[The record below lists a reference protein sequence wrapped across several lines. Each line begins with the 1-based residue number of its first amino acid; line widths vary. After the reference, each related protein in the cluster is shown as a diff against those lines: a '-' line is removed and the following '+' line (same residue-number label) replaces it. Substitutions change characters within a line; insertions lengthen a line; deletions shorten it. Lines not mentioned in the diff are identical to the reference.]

1 MSTYKIAISEMALR
15 DKIPTGDPR
24 WPDFT
29 GSFRNMELL
38 KSDIAAMIND
48 GHAFTTWHDGKVKPP
63 FAEKYPQWRNSE
75 NYVLGQHIGLDFD
88 AGTEASSIPKLAGDV
103 FVRQYAALVYSTP
116 SSLPEAP
123 KSRVLFVLDTPIMQ
137 AKNYVLATRA
147 LLWLF
152 GGADPKC
159 KDPCRF
165 FYGSMGC
172 DAAFLNR
179 VLPLDKVREI
189 IKQYLAT
196 GAEAKAKQERPTVQ
210 PAEPAEGDNDPN
222 RLIAY
227 WQRRMMNTEIGQRNN
242 TLNKAAWSLAELA
255 RDGKIATSDIYS
267 ILEFPALRAGLTSS
281 EVSSCIDSVVR
292 SWRI

>member
-1 MSTYKIAISEMALR
+1 MSTYKIAISGMALDGKLPPGDARWR
-15 DKIPTGDPR
+15 D
-24 WPDFT
+24 FN

-38 KSDIAAMIND
+38 KSDIAAMVND
-48 GHAFTTWHDGKVKPP
+48 GHAFTTWH
-63 FAEKYPQWRNSE
+63 ANQWRASE
-75 NYVLGQHIGLDFD
+75 NYQLGQHLALDFD

-179 VLPLDKVREI
+179 VLPLDKVKEI

-196 GAEAKAKQERPTVQ
+196 GAEAKAKQERP
-210 PAEPAEGDNDPN
+210 AEIPTFDGDAD
-222 RLIAY
+222 RLVRY
-227 WQRRMMNTEIGQRNN
+227 WQKRMESAAQGERND
-242 TLNKAAWSLAELA
+242 TLNKAAYSLGELVRA
-255 RDGKIATSDIYS
+255 GVIRKHDVYN
-267 ILEFPALRAGLTSS
+267 ILEPAAVRAGLGKS
-281 EVSSCIDSVVR
+281 EATGTIASGLRAWV
-292 SWRI
+292 

>member
-1 MSTYKIAISEMALR
+1 MSTYKIAISGMALDGKLPPGDARWR
-15 DKIPTGDPR
+15 D
-24 WPDFT
+24 FN

-38 KSDIAAMIND
+38 KSDIAAMVND
-48 GHAFTTWHDGKVKPP
+48 GHAFTTWH
-63 FAEKYPQWRNSE
+63 ANQWRASE
-75 NYVLGQHIGLDFD
+75 NYQLGQHLALDFD

-179 VLPLDKVREI
+179 VLPLDKVKEI

-196 GAEAKAKQERPTVQ
+196 GAEAKAKQERP
-210 PAEPAEGDNDPN
+210 AEIPTFDADAD
-222 RLIAY
+222 RLVRY
-227 WQRRMMNTEIGQRNN
+227 WQKRMESSAQGERND
-242 TLNKAAWSLAELA
+242 TLNKAAYSLGELVRA
-255 RDGKIATSDIYS
+255 GVIRKHDVYN
-267 ILEFPALRAGLTSS
+267 ILEPAAVRAGLGKS
-281 EVSSCIDSVVR
+281 EATGTIASGLRAWV
-292 SWRI
+292 

>member
-1 MSTYKIAISEMALR
+1 MSTYKIAISGMALDGKLPPGDARWR
-15 DKIPTGDPR
+15 D
-24 WPDFT
+24 FN

-38 KSDIAAMIND
+38 KSDIAAMVND
-48 GHAFTTWHDGKVKPP
+48 GHAFTTWH
-63 FAEKYPQWRNSE
+63 ANQWRASE
-75 NYVLGQHIGLDFD
+75 NYQLGQHLALDFD

-137 AKNYVLATRA
+137 ARNYVLATRA

-179 VLPLDKVREI
+179 VLPLDKVKEI

-196 GAEAKAKQERPTVQ
+196 GAEAKAKQERP
-210 PAEPAEGDNDPN
+210 AEIPTFDGDAD
-222 RLIAY
+222 RLVRY
-227 WQRRMMNTEIGQRNN
+227 WQKRMESAAQGERND
-242 TLNKAAWSLAELA
+242 TLNKAAYSLGELVRA
-255 RDGKIATSDIYS
+255 GVIRKHDVYN
-267 ILEFPALRAGLTSS
+267 ILEPAAVRAGLGKS
-281 EVSSCIDSVVR
+281 EATGTIASGLRAWV
-292 SWRI
+292 

>member
-1 MSTYKIAISEMALR
+1 MSTYKIAISGMALDGKLPPGDARWR
-15 DKIPTGDPR
+15 D
-24 WPDFT
+24 FS

-38 KSDIAAMIND
+38 KSDIAAMVND
-48 GHAFTTWHDGKVKPP
+48 GHAFTTWH
-63 FAEKYPQWRNSE
+63 ANQWRASE
-75 NYVLGQHIGLDFD
+75 NYQLGQHLALDFD

-179 VLPLDKVREI
+179 VLPLDKVKEI

-196 GAEAKAKQERPTVQ
+196 GAEAKAKQERP
-210 PAEPAEGDNDPN
+210 AEIPTFDGDAD
-222 RLIAY
+222 RLVRY
-227 WQRRMMNTEIGQRNN
+227 WQKRMESAAQGERND
-242 TLNKAAWSLAELA
+242 TLNKAAYSLGELVRA
-255 RDGKIATSDIYS
+255 GVIRKHDVYN
-267 ILEFPALRAGLTSS
+267 ILEPAAVRAGLGKS
-281 EVSSCIDSVVR
+281 EATGTIASGLRAWV
-292 SWRI
+292 

>member
-1 MSTYKIAISEMALR
+1 MSTYKIAISGMALDGKLPPGDARWR
-15 DKIPTGDPR
+15 D
-24 WPDFT
+24 FN

-38 KSDIAAMIND
+38 KSDIAAMVND
-48 GHAFTTWHDGKVKPP
+48 GHAFTTWH
-63 FAEKYPQWRNSE
+63 ANQWRASE
-75 NYVLGQHIGLDFD
+75 NYQLGQHLALDFD

-137 AKNYVLATRA
+137 ARNYVLATRA

-196 GAEAKAKQERPTVQ
+196 GAEAKAKQERP
-210 PAEPAEGDNDPN
+210 AEVPTFDGDAD
-222 RLIAY
+222 RLVRY
-227 WQRRMMNTEIGQRNN
+227 WQKRMESAAQGERND
-242 TLNKAAWSLAELA
+242 TLNKAAYSLGELVRA
-255 RDGKIATSDIYS
+255 GVIRKHDVYN
-267 ILEFPALRAGLTSS
+267 ILEPAAMRAGLGKGEATGTIASGLRAW
-281 EVSSCIDSVVR
+281 V
-292 SWRI
+292 

>member
-1 MSTYKIAISEMALR
+1 MSTYKIAISSMALR

-24 WPDFT
+24 WVDFT
-29 GSFRNMELL
+29 GGFRNMELL

-63 FAEKYPQWRNSE
+63 FAERYPQWRHSD

-137 AKNYVLATRA
+137 ARNYVLATRA

-179 VLPLDKVREI
+179 VLPLDKVKEI

-196 GAEAKAKQERPTVQ
+196 GAEAKAKQERP
-210 PAEPAEGDNDPN
+210 AETPTFDGDAD
-222 RLIAY
+222 RLVRY
-227 WQRRMMNTEIGQRNN
+227 WQKRMESAAQGERND
-242 TLNKAAWSLAELA
+242 TLNKAAYSLGELVRA
-255 RDGKIATSDIYS
+255 GVIRKHDVYN
-267 ILEFPALRAGLTSS
+267 ILEPAAVRAGLGKGEATGTIASGLRAW
-281 EVSSCIDSVVR
+281 V
-292 SWRI
+292 

>member
-1 MSTYKIAISEMALR
+1 MSTYKIAVSSMALR

-29 GSFRNMELL
+29 GSFRNMEIL
-38 KSDIAAMIND
+38 KSDFAAMINE
-48 GHAFTTWHDGKVKPP
+48 GHAFTTWHDGRFKPDY
-63 FAEKYPQWRNSE
+63 AGKYTQWRNGE

-123 KSRVLFVLDTPIMQ
+123 KSRVVFVLDTPIMQ
-137 AKNYVLATRA
+137 ARNYVLATRA

-179 VLPLDKVREI
+179 VLPLDKVKEI
-189 IKQYLAT
+189 IQQYLAT
-196 GAEAKAKQERPTVQ
+196 GAEAKAQQSATT
-210 PAEPAEGDNDPN
+210 PAEQQTFDGDADKLV
-222 RLIAY
+222 RY
-227 WQRRMMNTEIGQRNN
+227 WQRRMEGAREGERND
-242 TLNKAAWSLAELA
+242 TLNKAAYSLGELVRA
-255 RDGKIATSDIYS
+255 GVIRKHDVYN
-267 ILEFPALRAGLTSS
+267 ILEPAAVRAGLGKS
-281 EVSSCIDSVVR
+281 EATGTIASGLRAWV
-292 SWRI
+292 

>member
-1 MSTYKIAISEMALR
+1 MSTYKIAISGMALR

-24 WPDFT
+24 WADFT
-29 GSFRNMELL
+29 GGFRNMELL

-63 FAEKYPQWRNSE
+63 FAERYPQWRHSD

-137 AKNYVLATRA
+137 ARNYVLATRA

-179 VLPLDKVREI
+179 VLPLDKVKEI

-196 GAEAKAKQERPTVQ
+196 GAEAKAKQERP
-210 PAEPAEGDNDPN
+210 AEIPTFDRDAD
-222 RLIAY
+222 RLVRY
-227 WQRRMMNTEIGQRNN
+227 WQKRMESAAQGERND
-242 TLNKAAWSLAELA
+242 TLNKAAYSLGELVRA
-255 RDGKIATSDIYS
+255 GVISKPDVYN
-267 ILEFPALRAGLTSS
+267 ILEPAAVRAGLAKS
-281 EVSSCIDSVVR
+281 EATGTIASGLRAWV
-292 SWRI
+292 

>member
-1 MSTYKIAISEMALR
+1 MSTYRIAISGMALR

-29 GSFRNMELL
+29 GGFRNMELL

-63 FAEKYPQWRNSE
+63 FAERYPQWRHSD

-137 AKNYVLATRA
+137 ARNYVLATRA

-179 VLPLDKVREI
+179 VLPLDKVKEI

-196 GAEAKAKQERPTVQ
+196 GAEAKAQQERP
-210 PAEPAEGDNDPN
+210 AEVPTFDGDAD
-222 RLIAY
+222 RLVRY
-227 WQRRMMNTEIGQRNN
+227 WQKRMESAAQGERND
-242 TLNKAAWSLAELA
+242 TLNKAAYSLGELVRA
-255 RDGKIATSDIYS
+255 GVIRKHDVYN
-267 ILEFPALRAGLTSS
+267 ILEPAAMRAGLGKGEATGTIASGLRAW
-281 EVSSCIDSVVR
+281 V
-292 SWRI
+292 

>member
-1 MSTYKIAISEMALR
+1 MSTYKIAISGMALDGKLPPGDARWR
-15 DKIPTGDPR
+15 D
-24 WPDFT
+24 FN

-38 KSDIAAMIND
+38 KSDIAAMVND
-48 GHAFTTWHDGKVKPP
+48 GHAFTTWH
-63 FAEKYPQWRNSE
+63 ANQWRASE
-75 NYVLGQHIGLDFD
+75 NYQLGQQLALDFD

-179 VLPLDKVREI
+179 VLPLDKVKEI

-196 GAEAKAKQERPTVQ
+196 GAEAKAKQERP
-210 PAEPAEGDNDPN
+210 AEIPTFDADAD
-222 RLIAY
+222 RLVRY
-227 WQRRMMNTEIGQRNN
+227 WQKRMESSAQGERND
-242 TLNKAAWSLAELA
+242 TLNKAAYSLGELVRA
-255 RDGKIATSDIYS
+255 GVIRKHDVYN
-267 ILEFPALRAGLTSS
+267 ILEPAAVRAGLGKS
-281 EVSSCIDSVVR
+281 EATGTIASGLRAWV
-292 SWRI
+292 